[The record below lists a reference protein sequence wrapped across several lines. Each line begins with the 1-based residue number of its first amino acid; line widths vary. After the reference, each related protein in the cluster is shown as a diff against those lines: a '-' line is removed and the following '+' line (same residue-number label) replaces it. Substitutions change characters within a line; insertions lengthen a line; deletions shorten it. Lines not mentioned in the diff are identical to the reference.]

1 MKRAVTEAQQ
11 ASIAQT
17 AKEVSSATLKTIIYI
32 NCMYWLARLQ
42 GLSQETCYQNSKSMP
57 LHMRFYVQILLAI
70 AFGYLIVSGI
80 AQIFHAS
87 LRPKYG
93 HPTAAAVKNVI
104 RIIGVGALATAIAG
118 GVAS

>member
-17 AKEVSSATLKTIIYI
+17 AKEVSSATLKTIIY
-32 NCMYWLARLQ
+32 NCTYWLARLQ

-93 HPTAAAVKNVI
+93 HSKQ
-104 RIIGVGALATAIAG
+104 LLLEML
-118 GVAS
+118 